1 MIKQNNNKGF
11 TLIEL
16 FVGLVILAAGL
27 FALTQMGVTTISA
40 NQSSSAESIAT
51 RLAQN
56 KVDELKKEMYASLA
70 LQNFQDP
77 QNPMNSEGKTGSGGI
92 YNRTWTVAAGPTAG
106 TKKVTVQVAWEN
118 GSKSVTLKS
127 LVADEGY

>member
-1 MIKQNNNKGF
+1 MIKPNNKGF

-16 FVGLVILAAGL
+16 FMALVILAAGL
-27 FALTQMGVTTISA
+27 FALTQMGVTTIGA
-40 NQSSSAESIAT
+40 NHGSSDESIAT

-70 LQNFQDP
+70 LQNFVDP
-77 QNPMNSEGKTGSGGI
+77 QNPMDSQGNSGGI
-92 YNRTWTVAAGPTAG
+92 YNRTWTIATGPTTG
-106 TKKVTVQVAWEN
+106 TKKVTVTVTWEN
-118 GSKSVTLKS
+118 GTKSVILKS

>member
-1 MIKQNNNKGF
+1 MIIQNNKGF

-16 FVGLVILAAGL
+16 FVALVILAAGL

-40 NQSSSAESIAT
+40 NQGSSAESIAT

-70 LQNFQDP
+70 LQNFVDP
-77 QNPMNSEGKTGSGGI
+77 QNPMNSEGVSGSGSI
-92 YNRTWTVAAGPTAG
+92 YNRTWTIAAGPTTG
-106 TKKVTVQVAWEN
+106 TKKVTVNVTWEN
-118 GSKSVTLKS
+118 GAKSVTLKS